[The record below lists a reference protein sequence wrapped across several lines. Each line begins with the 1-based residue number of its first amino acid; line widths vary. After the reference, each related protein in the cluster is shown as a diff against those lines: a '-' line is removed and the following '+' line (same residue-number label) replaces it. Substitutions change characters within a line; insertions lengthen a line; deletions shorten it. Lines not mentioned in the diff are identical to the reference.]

1 MNSEA
6 CRTRFLSL
14 LQAASAL
21 SGAGVCVYD
30 CTGLMQH
37 LGLLQA
43 GDREIRHHGCAFC
56 EHVRDLPGGRERCIV
71 CDLDEGM
78 RLAEKADEPVTRRCH
93 AGLTECLIPV
103 RFEGRTAALVF
114 LGQCR
119 LDGERRPESESLSML
134 GMDSR
139 EAREAYLALPCCD
152 PGRMR
157 QCALLVQAAL
167 QEAISQADPDVTR
180 AFLLRNEY
188 SLSAKALRL
197 IGNLSGVATVKEA
210 AKRLYVTPSVL
221 ARAFQKENGVSLK
234 EYIDMSRLSLSRRL
248 LREGR
253 QSIAAVAMNVGFKDA
268 GAFQRFFRNK
278 TGFTPGQYRRE
289 HPAAA
294 SEPFLH
300 PNPAPD
306 WAQAA
311 EEYLAR
317 HFASS
322 FRVARLARQ
331 LGISPD
337 HLNRTFK
344 KRTGMTLTARL
355 WQLRAQHARAI
366 LLQGGASPAQA
377 AREAGF
383 PNVRSMEK
391 HLKSTAE

>member
-1 MNSEA
+1 MNSES
-6 CRTRFLSL
+6 CRTAFLSL

-21 SGAGVCVYD
+21 SGSGICVYD
-30 CTGLMQH
+30 CTGVLLH

-43 GDREIRHHGCAFC
+43 GDRDIRHHGCTFC

-71 CDLDEGM
+71 CDLDEGV
-78 RLAEKADEPVTRRCH
+78 RLTEKADELVIRRCH
-93 AGLTECLIPV
+93 AGLTECLVPI

-119 LDGERRPESESLSML
+119 IEGEHRPESESLSML

-157 QCALLVQAAL
+157 QCALLLQAAL
-167 QEAISQADPDVTR
+167 QETIARADPDEVR
-180 AFLLRNEY
+180 AFLLHNEY

-210 AKRLYVTPSVL
+210 ARRLYVSPSVL
-221 ARAFQKENGVSLK
+221 SRTFLKENGVSLK

-253 QSIAAVAMNVGFKDA
+253 QSIAAVAMNVGFRDA

-278 TGFTPGQYRRE
+278 TGLTPGQYRRE
-289 HPAAA
+289 HPAASA
-294 SEPFLH
+294 EPFLR
-300 PNPAPD
+300 PNPTPA

-311 EEYLAR
+311 EESLAR
-317 HFASS
+317 HYASP
-322 FRVARLARQ
+322 FRVAALARQ
-331 LGISPD
+331 LGLSPD
-337 HLNRTFK
+337 HLNRVFR

-355 WQLRAQHARAI
+355 WQLRAQHAYAALR
-366 LLQGGASPAQA
+366 QGGISPAQA

-383 PNVRSMEK
+383 PNVSSMEK
-391 HLKSTAE
+391 HLKTAGE

>member
-1 MNSEA
+1 MNAEPRRA
-6 CRTRFLSL
+6 HFLNL

-37 LGLLQA
+37 LGLLQSA
-43 GDREIRHHGCAFC
+43 DREIRHHGCAFC

-78 RLAEKADEPVTRRCH
+78 RLAEQAEEPLTRRCH
-93 AGLTECLIPV
+93 AGLTECLVPV

-119 LDGERRPESESLSML
+119 LDSERRPESESLSLL

-152 PGRMR
+152 PERMR
-157 QCALLVQAAL
+157 QSALLLQAAL
-167 QEAISQADPDVTR
+167 QETLSRADPDEVR

-210 AKRLYVTPSVL
+210 ARRLYVSPAVL
-221 ARAFQKENGVSLK
+221 SRVFLKENGVSLK
-234 EYIDMSRLSLSRRL
+234 EYIDMSRLSLARRL

-253 QSIAAVAMNVGFKDA
+253 QSVAAVAMNVGFQDA
-268 GAFQRFFRNK
+268 GAFQRFFRKK
-278 TGFTPGQYRRE
+278 TGLTPGRYRKA
-289 HPAAA
+289 HPDAAA
-294 SEPFLH
+294 QPALH
-300 PNPAPD
+300 PVSAPD

-311 EEYLAR
+311 EESLAR
-317 HFASS
+317 HYASP
-322 FRVARLARQ
+322 FRVAALARQ
-331 LGISPD
+331 LGLSPD
-337 HLNRTFK
+337 HLNRVFR

-355 WQLRAQHARAI
+355 WQLRAQHAYVS
-366 LLQGGASPAQA
+366 LQNGTAPAQA

-383 PNVRSMEK
+383 PSVRSMENNIRK
-391 HLKSTAE
+391 YVTA